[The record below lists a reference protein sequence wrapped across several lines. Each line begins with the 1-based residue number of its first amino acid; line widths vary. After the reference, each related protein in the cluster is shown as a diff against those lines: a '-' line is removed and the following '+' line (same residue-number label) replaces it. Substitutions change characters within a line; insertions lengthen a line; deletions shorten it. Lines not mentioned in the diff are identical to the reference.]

1 MFLFSSRYSLENYP
15 TSRNSAGVNLM
26 RQQSYITAVRSAN
39 QSGQPDFGKNF
50 SMIENLNSI
59 FKNSFTIWK
68 SNNI

>member
-15 TSRNSAGVNLM
+15 TSRNSGVNLM

-50 SMIENLNSI
+50 SMIENLN
-59 FKNSFTIWK
+59 
-68 SNNI
+68 